1 MNDNRMMASHA
12 AMLPNASMAVLDVAE
27 SAANRAGADK
37 QAIADAFGKAAKKYD
52 QAAAF
57 QRQVGHHLLSYL
69 PPLHAAGSKVL
80 DVGCGT
86 GYFSAQLA
94 ERGFEVCAADL
105 SAPMLEQAAQRCGDR
120 VSYLLA
126 DAEHLPLADDQFDVA
141 FSSLALQ
148 WCDDLSV
155 PLRELRRVV
164 KPGGRIV
171 FSTLAEGSLQ
181 ELVQAWQQVD
191 QYQHVNDFLSQKT
204 IKLALAQAGCQTSHL
219 EFLPIT
225 MYYNAAV
232 ELMKDLKGIGATHL
246 HQGRKAG
253 LAGRKTLLALEN
265 AYEAYRNENH
275 QLPATYQ
282 VCFGVIIN
290 D

>member
-1 MNDNRMMASHA
+1 MITQSI
-12 AMLPNASMAVLDVAE
+12 S
-27 SAANRAGADK
+27 GGQGCDK
-37 QAIADAFGKAAKKYD
+37 QAIAKAFGKAAKRYD
-52 QAAAF
+52 QAAEF
-57 QRQVGHHLLSYL
+57 QRIVGQHLLGKL
-69 PPLHAAGSKVL
+69 PPLQAANSRVL

-86 GYFSAQLA
+86 GYFSKQLA
-94 ERGFEVCAADL
+94 ERGFAVCAADL

-171 FSTLAEGSLQ
+171 FSTLAEGSLH
-181 ELVQAWQQVD
+181 ELAQAWQQVD
-191 QYQHVNDFLSQKT
+191 QYQHVNEFLSQKA
-204 IKLALAQAGCQTSHL
+204 IKLALAQAGAHMGDL

-225 MYYNAAV
+225 MHYNAAV
-232 ELMKDLKGIGATHL
+232 DLMKDLKGIGATHL
-246 HQGRKAG
+246 QQGRKAG
-253 LAGRKTLLALEN
+253 LAGRKTLLALER
-265 AYEAYRNENH
+265 AYEAYRDENH